1 MRRNQENARQKV
13 YHHGMGSGGYA
24 TVIPKWEKMEADIL
38 AKGITPESLNWP
50 KRAKNWFFAHG
61 ERLDLETG
69 KLVMAQNLKEQHKD
83 FLMLYKLKLLV
94 RSGPIERRMN

>member
-1 MRRNQENARQKV
+1 
-13 YHHGMGSGGYA
+13 MGSGGYA
-24 TVIPKWEKMEADIL
+24 TAIPKWKKIEADIL

-50 KRAKNWFFAHG
+50 KCTKNWFSLMG
-61 ERLDLETG
+61 KDWTYRLESWF
-69 KLVMAQNLKEQHKD
+69 MAQNSKEQHKD